1 MQAHA
6 EHQEHHADFG
16 ELLRDD
22 AVDVGKEREEAHGH
36 ARDDVAH
43 KRGGLQETLCK
54 PPENKRKPEAR
65 HERGDDGKLIGQG
78 RFSSGLSSLVRS
90 SPFRSAARGGHFA
103 RRESV

>member
-22 AVDVGKEREEAHGH
+22 AVDVGKKREEAHGH

-43 KRGGLQETLCK
+43 KRGGLQEALCK
-54 PPENKRKPEAR
+54 PPEDKREPEAR

-78 RFSSGLSSLVRS
+78 FFSSGLSCLILLL
-90 SPFRSAARGGHFA
+90 RSAARDGPFA
-103 RRESV
+103 